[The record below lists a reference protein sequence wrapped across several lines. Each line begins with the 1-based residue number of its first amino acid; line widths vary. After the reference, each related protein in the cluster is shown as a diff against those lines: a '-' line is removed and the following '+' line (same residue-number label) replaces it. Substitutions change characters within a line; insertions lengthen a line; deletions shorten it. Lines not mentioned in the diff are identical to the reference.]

1 MVLYHLSVK
10 IIGRGSGRSAAGAAA
25 YRAGGIL
32 RSAAYRSGDELRDET
47 GEIVH
52 DYTRK
57 TGVVHSEIMLPKD
70 APPEFA
76 DREILWNAVEAR
88 EKRHD
93 AQLAREIEVALQ
105 IEFSLKEQIE
115 VLREYIQENFVD
127 KGMIADFNI
136 HNNEGNPHA
145 HIMLTTRHVTPKGF
159 GNKNREWN
167 NKKYLEIWRE
177 KWADVNNRKFE
188 EKGLAERID
197 HRSYKDRGIDRE
209 PTIHLGADA
218 SKLEKRGKRSKRG
231 DINRE
236 IEKRN
241 KERAERKKAEQGQEI
256 AENTPKTKSDNE
268 LAKNTAE
275 YLNELKESYV
285 ALEKALIELIDE
297 RNEIRQELPRLTYR
311 AESMD
316 EHAQNI
322 EVLQNKVAELQE
334 TRQNLNLLQW
344 AKKQKADEAIKHAEH
359 DLKKA
364 ELFFKNRFYVEP
376 SQAPEEIKRIKETVR
391 AKETNLSTKNA
402 QILDIMKRQD
412 FTELEYHTTKLLAEI
427 HTDKDHL
434 DKLLQQMNKPPDK
447 IRDKLIH
454 ERVDRRLNIIPDNS
468 FQKVIEN
475 VSQTHAQTLTHIR
488 EQHKKREQLKEI
500 EKAREQ
506 TKTRDLSRAR

>member
-1 MVLYHLSVK
+1 M
-10 IIGRGSGRSAAGAAA
+10 
-25 YRAGGIL
+25 
-32 RSAAYRSGDELRDET
+32 
-47 GEIVH
+47 
-52 DYTRK
+52 
-57 TGVVHSEIMLPKD
+57 
-70 APPEFA
+70 
-76 DREILWNAVEAR
+76 
-88 EKRHD
+88 EK
-93 AQLAREIEVALQ
+93 
-105 IEFSLKEQIE
+105 K
-115 VLREYIQENFVD
+115 
-127 KGMIADFNI
+127 
-136 HNNEGNPHA
+136 
-145 HIMLTTRHVTPKGF
+145 
-159 GNKNREWN
+159 
-167 NKKYLEIWRE
+167 
-177 KWADVNNRKFE
+177 
-188 EKGLAERID
+188 
-197 HRSYKDRGIDRE
+197 
-209 PTIHLGADA
+209 
-218 SKLEKRGKRSKRG
+218 GKRSKRG

-256 AENTPKTKSDNE
+256 TESAAKNPPDNE

-275 YLNELKESYV
+275 YLNELKESYC

-322 EVLQNKVAELQE
+322 EVLQGKVAELQE

-344 AKKQKADEAIKHAEH
+344 AKKQRADEAIKHAEH

-376 SQAPEEIKRIKETVR
+376 SQAPEEVKHIKETAH
-391 AKETNLSTKNA
+391 AKESDLSTKNA
-402 QILDIMKRQD
+402 QILEIMKRQD

-434 DKLLQQMNKPPDK
+434 DKLLQQLNKPPDK
-447 IRDKLIH
+447 IREKLLH

-488 EQHKKREQLKEI
+488 EQHKKREHLKDIERA
-500 EKAREQ
+500 EKARSHTLE
-506 TKTRDLSRAR
+506 RSR